1 MLPSVTCEADEQKN
15 FDSLEEGK
23 RFCVKVSAYCTGLDY
38 YLWTDLKGNKSCL
51 CKAEV
56 SSS

>member
-23 RFCVKVSAYCTGLDY
+23 RLRVKVSAYCTGLDY
-38 YLWTDLKGNKSCL
+38 YLWTDLK
-51 CKAEV
+51 
-56 SSS
+56 